1 MKLLTKL
8 FLIVLLFQSFQC
20 DEDIATSI
28 TVEMLNEKK
37 NEIKEYIASFPCD
50 ESIGCNSIAFGSIP
64 CGGPWEYLVFS
75 NAVDLTFLENE
86 VELYNEME
94 HQFNINTGATSDCA
108 VVLPPTEIGCVDG
121 VCAALD

>member
-1 MKLLTKL
+1 MKHLTKL

-20 DEDIATSI
+20 NEDNATSI
-28 TVEMLNEKK
+28 TIEMLNEKK

-50 ESIGCNSIAFGSIP
+50 ESIGCNSIAFGSKP

-94 HQFNINTGATSDCA
+94 HQFNTNTGATSDCA
-108 VVLPPTEIGCVDG
+108 IVLPPTEIGCVNG
-121 VCAALD
+121 VCAAID